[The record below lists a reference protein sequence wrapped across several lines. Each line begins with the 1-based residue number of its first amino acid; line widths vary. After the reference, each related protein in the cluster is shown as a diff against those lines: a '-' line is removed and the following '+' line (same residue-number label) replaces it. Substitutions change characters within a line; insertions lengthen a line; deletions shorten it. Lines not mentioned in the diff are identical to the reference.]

1 MNDITIYMFPGLGAD
16 ETIFRNLHL
25 PGYPVKHIRWIKP
38 LNDETP
44 AEYAQ
49 RLKYQID
56 PNTTPVLIGLSFG
69 GMMAQE
75 MAKIIDPA
83 LTIIISSIKTKYERP
98 LQMILARKLRPQKF
112 IPSLLAIEFDFWHFW
127 AFGKTTR
134 MEKAFI
140 KKMAK
145 GIHPDFTDWA
155 ADAAINW
162 NNTELVT
169 NVVHIHGDNDN
180 LFPHWYIR
188 NFILVKGGS
197 HFMVYNRAPEVAAII
212 LQKLESL
219 QMRLGFQQSIAS

>member
-16 ETIFRNLHL
+16 ETIFRNLKL
-25 PGYPVKHIRWIKP
+25 PGYNVKHIRWIKP

-44 AEYAQ
+44 AEYAK

-56 PNTTPVLIGLSFG
+56 PKTTPVLLGLSFG

-75 MAKIIDPA
+75 VARLIDPA

-98 LQMILARKLRPQKF
+98 LQMVVAQKLRPQKF
-112 IPSLLAIEFDFWHFW
+112 IPSLLAIKFDFWHPW
-127 AFGKTTR
+127 AFGKTTNI
-134 MEKAFI
+134 EKAFI

-162 NNTELVT
+162 DNTTLVP
-169 NVVHIHGDNDN
+169 NLVHIHGDKDN

-188 NFILVKGGS
+188 NFILVKGGT
-197 HFMVYNRAPEVAAII
+197 HFMVFNRGEEVSQIV
-212 LQKLESL
+212 LEKLKVI
-219 QMRLGFQQSIAS
+219 QQSQFVRKAS